1 MRFRMPAVC
10 VLVVF
15 CALAVSA
22 QDKNTGMLKGLIKQ
36 MVDAQAAFDVSGL
49 EKLTTADY
57 IEISPL
63 GEFDPREK
71 MLGFYKP
78 ELKPKGLEVKTD
90 LDEVSV
96 RDYGKFA
103 VVIARLNYSM
113 TMEGKAAPA
122 RSIRATYVCRREKSA
137 WKIASAH
144 YTSIRPATPSQQ
156 TSK

>member
-1 MRFRMPAVC
+1 MRFRILTVFA
-10 VLVVF
+10 LVVF
-15 CALAVSA
+15 CVAGAPA
-22 QDKNTGMLKGLIKQ
+22 QGKNTGTLKRLIKQ
-36 MVDAQAAFDVSGL
+36 MVDAQAAFDVSAL

-90 LDEVSV
+90 LGEVSV

-113 TMEGKAAPA
+113 TMEGKAAPS
-122 RSIRATYVCRREKSA
+122 RSIRATYVCLPEKGT

-144 YTSIRPATPSQQ
+144 YTSIRPAAPPQQ